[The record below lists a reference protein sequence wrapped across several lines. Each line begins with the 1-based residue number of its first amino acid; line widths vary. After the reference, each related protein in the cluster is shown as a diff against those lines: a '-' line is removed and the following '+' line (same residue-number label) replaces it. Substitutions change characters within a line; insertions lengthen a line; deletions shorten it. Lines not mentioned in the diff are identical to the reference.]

1 VPSST
6 LFKPKP
12 RGYTSKSD
20 HASEVH
26 PLCLEGYFGWEL
38 AVEAV
43 TCVVDTINI
52 ICKNAFDA

>member
-1 VPSST
+1 
-6 LFKPKP
+6 
-12 RGYTSKSD
+12 
-20 HASEVH
+20 VH

-52 ICKNAFDA
+52 ICKNVFDA